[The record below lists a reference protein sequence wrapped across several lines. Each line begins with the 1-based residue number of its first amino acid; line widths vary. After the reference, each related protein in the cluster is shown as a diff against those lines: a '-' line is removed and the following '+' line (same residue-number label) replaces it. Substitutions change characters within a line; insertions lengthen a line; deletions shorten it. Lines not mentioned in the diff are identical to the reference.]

1 MEHTE
6 THLSFRYR
14 YERSAHVLWGECTEA
29 PPGGGLVDIGSFC
42 SFWCDVGT
50 SGRTE
55 VRRFLLVLLLLFFFL
70 VKVII
75 SIVFQRDPGQRAVL
89 AVPSGQ

>member
-6 THLSFRYR
+6 THLSFRNR

-29 PPGGGLVDIGSFC
+29 PTGGGLVDIGSFC

-55 VRRFLLVLLLLFFFL
+55 VRRVLLGFFFFL

-75 SIVFQRDPGQRAVL
+75 SIVLQRDPGQRAVL